1 MHPVTPPTLSICIP
15 TFNRSDYLRLTL
27 TQIAQGLVKAGERW
41 LREVEVIVVDNC
53 STDGTAEMVTAMSK
67 VLPRLH
73 YQRNE
78 ANMGVERNIIASMCM
93 GTGNWVWP
101 LGDDDLLAETALL
114 EVLTTLESATPDC
127 GLLLLNYGQVNK
139 DGVERISHRVC
150 DVPTGWE
157 GDLFGDN
164 GLHRFRGSF
173 DLLAFISAVIVRR
186 DTLRLDTDYAKHNSF
201 YGHVGVVV
209 ASCLNRRVKVIGP
222 GVMTQRQHNI
232 RTGPI
237 GLASATVAFQSDTF
251 AGMTLLLKTLCDAHP
266 EAMNVYLMT
275 CNEGPG
281 DVEEMT
287 QMPAL
292 HWFFN
297 TFARPHLKSITA
309 DEEQVRLYDQ
319 LLEML
324 APVVHPHS
332 ARKVVVDFRRDWQL
346 CRQALGLH
354 LALKEAL

>member
-53 STDGTAEMVTAMSK
+53 STDGTAEMVTDMSK

-73 YQRNE
+73 YQRNA
-78 ANMGVERNIIASMCM
+78 ANMGLERNTIVAMQQ
-93 GTGNWVWP
+93 GTGAWVWP

-114 EVLTTLESATPDC
+114 EVLTALETASAQC
-127 GLLLLNYGQVNK
+127 GLLLLNYGQVNR
-139 DGVERISHRVC
+139 DGIELISHRVC
-150 DVPTGWE
+150 DVPNGWE
-157 GDLFGDN
+157 GDLFGEG
-164 GLHRFRGSF
+164 GLYKFRGSF

-186 DTLRLDTDYAKHNSF
+186 DILRLEIDFTKHNSF
-201 YGHVGVVV
+201 YGHVGAVV
-209 ASCLNRRVKVIGP
+209 ASCLQRRVKVIGP

-232 RTGPI
+232 RTGPT
-237 GLASATVAFQSDTF
+237 GLAAATVAFDSDTF
-251 AGMTLLLKTLCDAHP
+251 TGMTLLLKTLCDAHP
-266 EAMNVYLMT
+266 EATNVYQMT

-281 DVEEMT
+281 DVENSI

-309 DEEQVRLYDQ
+309 DDEQVRLYDQ

-324 APVVHPHS
+324 TPVVHPHS

-346 CRQALGLH
+346 CRDALGLH